1 MFYGADPIIFK
12 YAGFLRKHPAKAEQ
26 TLWEYLRNKQ
36 LKVKFRRQHPIANY
50 IADFYCHEM
59 KLVVEIDGDY
69 HSHSEQMKHDE
80 FRTEELKELGIKV
93 IRFSNEQ
100 IFNNIEFVLDQL
112 KKEITSFKHP
122 V

>member
-12 YAGFLRKHPAKAEQ
+12 YAWFLRKHPTKAEQ
-26 TLWEYLRNKQ
+26 TLWEHLRNKQ
-36 LKVKFRRQHPIANY
+36 LKVKFRRQHPMANY

-59 KLVVEIDGDY
+59 KMVVEIDGDY
-69 HSHSEQMKHDE
+69 HTDAEQMKHDE
-80 FRTEELKELGIKV
+80 FRTEELKEFRIKV

-100 IFNNIEFVLDQL
+100 IFNNIETVLDQL
-112 KKEITSFKHP
+112 KKEITSLSTH